1 MIGRLLARV
10 ERAAG
15 PVRLEPMH
23 RRHLR
28 DVLAIER
35 RVYPKPWT
43 ERIFADEIE
52 MMHRGQRWYLV
63 ARAGRDVVGGHHPG
77 PESRQE
83 VAVDPGPGEPLVVDE
98 VLVVAD
104 RTAEPEQVGKVL
116 GGLEGEPEPGIG
128 TAGGS
133 LAVEALGDLEA
144 GSLGHRTV
152 EEPGREEFDLHP
164 PRRKGRSQTAV
175 VRGREGRGIDHLDAH
190 EADYRLLA

>member
-63 ARAGRDVVGGHHPG
+63 ARAGR
-77 PESRQE
+77 
-83 VAVDPGPGEPLVVDE
+83 VAVGYCGALLQHPDVHVTNVAVSPDWQGRGVATRMLLALAHRAVAAGYDALTLEVRHTNTGAQALYRSFGFAPAGIRPRYYENRDDAIVMWCPGIQDADF
-98 VLVVAD
+98 AD
-104 RTAEPEQVGKVL
+104 RL
-116 GGLEGEPEPGIG
+116 RRIGER
-128 TAGGS
+128 
-133 LAVEALGDLEA
+133 LA
-144 GSLGHRTV
+144 
-152 EEPGREEFDLHP
+152 
-164 PRRKGRSQTAV
+164 
-175 VRGREGRGIDHLDAH
+175 
-190 EADYRLLA
+190 